1 MATFDAFR
9 LLFIP
14 ISDHTEAMA
23 TYLGKFTVALKTNTF
38 LLSDC
43 QMTESLTVSSNDFPE
58 SKSSQNLS
66 F

>member
-1 MATFDAFR
+1 
-9 LLFIP
+9 
-14 ISDHTEAMA
+14 MA

-66 F
+66 FWKSHFLKKEETILLYWTF